1 MDVVP
6 FLIGEPH
13 IDGEPGD
20 LKFIIKELRYCSVD
34 LKDLLLPQRFSNTYM
49 YEYFFASSGMRDFK
63 GEETIFIQM

>member
-1 MDVVP
+1 MVVVP

-34 LKDLLLPQRFSNTYM
+34 LKVSLLPW
-49 YEYFFASSGMRDFK
+49 
-63 GEETIFIQM
+63 

>member
-1 MDVVP
+1 MLIRMDVVP

-34 LKDLLLPQRFSNTYM
+34 VKVLLLLR
-49 YEYFFASSGMRDFK
+49 
-63 GEETIFIQM
+63 